1 MPASIT
7 TGEPEQ
13 IEPDLF
19 VQASKRR
26 HGHDFSQCAPASL
39 LRRACL
45 LAHACAAFA
54 TDFSA
59 VGTALRPYRRANRAA
74 LLEPE
79 RMVSPFT
86 SAMAAKG

>member
-45 LAHACAAFA
+45 LAHACRSVRHRFQRGRYRPA
-54 TDFSA
+54 TVSA
-59 VGTALRPYRRANRAA
+59 SQPGRLART
-74 LLEPE
+74 
-79 RMVSPFT
+79 
-86 SAMAAKG
+86 